1 MNPTTFTW
9 KAEIEFAGTEDEFN
23 ALSASLAK
31 LPIKQAPGTERP
43 RVVAPGQLSRKRQ
56 IEFAG
61 TPEEFNVLSDVLAHH
76 GAKVTIPEWVVID
89 RPHLAG
95 CSPLPIDNMLDKVFL
110 EKINAQPR
118 VNLRFNQDIYGGIRT
133 PHVHLADEVAF
144 LEKGMFKSYVGKVAA
159 NLAKRRF
166 DQFKGD
172 YIDVM
177 AGINPIAA
185 TPINLP

>member
-9 KAEIEFAGTEDEFN
+9 KAEIEFPATADEFE
-23 ALSASLAK
+23 ALTASLTK
-31 LPIKQAPGTERP
+31 LRIKQQPGIKRPGVAAPVTFT
-43 RVVAPGQLSRKRQ
+43 RKGL
-56 IEFAG
+56 IEFSG
-61 TPEEFNVLSDVLAHH
+61 TPEEFNSLSDVLAQY

-95 CSPLPIDNMLDKVFL
+95 CNPLPIDDILDKVFL
-110 EKINAQPR
+110 EKIKAQPR
-118 VNLRFNQDIYGGIRT
+118 VSLRFNQDIRGGIRT

-166 DQFKGD
+166 DEFGGD